1 MTSPTAALHTENL
14 TKHYGSVVG
23 LESLNL
29 DVQQGEVLGYLG
41 PNGAGK
47 TTTIR
52 AILGLIKPTSG
63 SAEIFGV
70 DTQRQTVES
79 HKRVAYVPGE
89 ASFWPSLTGMETL
102 HLLGRVH
109 GSVDVAFRAE
119 LMQRFDFDPSRKVRT
134 YSKGNRQKINLIA
147 ALATR
152 AELLIMDEPT
162 SGLDPIME
170 QAFRHSVVEA
180 KRRGQTIFLSSHILE
195 ELEALC
201 DRIGI
206 LRAGKLIELGTLAEM
221 RHLSALTVDATFEGR
236 PPTLD
241 QVEGVSNV
249 RVEGG
254 HVTFNVRGA
263 VDPALRVI
271 ADHHPVTLL
280 SRQPSLEELFL
291 ALYGAPDGSPVPD
304 KQ

>member
-1 MTSPTAALHTENL
+1 MTSAPVLHTERL
-14 TKHYGSVVG
+14 TKYYRSVVG
-23 LESLNL
+23 LDSLDL
-29 DVQQGEVLGYLG
+29 DVHQGEVVGYLG

-63 SAEIFGV
+63 SAELFGIN
-70 DTQRQTVES
+70 TQTHTVES
-79 HKRVAYVPGE
+79 HKRVAYIPGE
-89 ASFWPSLTGMETL
+89 ATFWPGLTGMETL

-109 GSVDVAFRAE
+109 GSVDLAFRDE
-119 LMQRFDFDPSRKVRT
+119 LIKRFDFDSSRKVRT

-152 AELLIMDEPT
+152 ADLLIMDEPT

-180 KRRGQTIFLSSHILE
+180 KGRGQTIFLSSHILE
-195 ELEALC
+195 ELESLS

-206 LRAGKLIELGTLAEM
+206 LRAGKLVELGTLAEM
-221 RHLSALTVDATFEGR
+221 RHLSALTVEATFEGQ
-236 PPTLD
+236 PPSLD
-241 QVEGVSNV
+241 LVAGVSDVKVEGS
-249 RVEGG
+249 
-254 HVTFNVRGA
+254 HVTCNVRGA
-263 VDPALRVI
+263 IDPVLRVI
-271 ADHHPVTLL
+271 ADHHPITFL

-291 ALYGAPDGSPVPD
+291 SLYGESGHVPPANP
-304 KQ
+304 Q